1 MQRRKMACTASNPL
15 WSASVLPQEDPV
27 ESSLFLASTSR
38 NAPQNQ
44 DDAVELRQTS
54 IILCSVNLRLW
65 FREASAAATSGTGS
79 SGGENHWDAFQ
90 QGGRTAR
97 IAWSDFVMR
106 RLTLL
111 GTTKDNEMLKWK
123 EEDKAG
129 SPSRLTYVL
138 EPLNMSTA
146 SNARRSNRQHRAA
159 AAAAATLTPYI
170 LERTDAWFEEDG
182 TFCMHLR
189 ILAYKTSGSI
199 RTTGQPL
206 PTSAATNVETKQ
218 ATSQAAQRILE
229 QVLNPSIEVATQ
241 SNNPGTGKFLLLQQ
255 AIMCHVATA
264 VLQDRLRQQL
274 KSDKGLKGAIA
285 FIANGSILPRKS
297 GASLAPMA
305 SPPAVPFS
313 APENSSMAIANV
325 QIELGLLRR
334 YLPKDVATQSNK
346 DRSLSSMMTTVVTLS
361 GLLIPAGVSLIV
373 GGGYH
378 GKSTLLRAIA
388 SGIYN
393 KVPGDGREF
402 CVTNDTAVCCRAED
416 GRYVNNCNIS
426 GFISNL
432 PTPPGFSIDT
442 SHFST
447 GEASGSTS
455 QAANVMEAIE
465 MQASCLLIDEDVSA
479 ANFMARDGRMRALVM
494 DETITPLLYRVNG
507 LFATHGISSIV
518 VVGGVGDWLDVPD
531 QVLLMNQY
539 ALSDATVKARSIS
552 KQFSHGHVQY
562 AGRGVVHRLP
572 WPAHATP
579 IPRRPTH
586 RFCRPFAVDDPKSRG
601 TTTISLLEGGC
612 VMSLHNNQYSH
623 QATRER
629 IMTDDD
635 EVYRSMDLSRCEQL
649 LGKKPQLYGCG
660 LCVLWVLQASSKYP
674 ELNLLDLLKMIDK
687 MMDEQ
692 GFFETVLASAKDGG
706 KRREHSV
713 MWKDLLETT
722 GCAYRP
728 RKYEIGQALV
738 RLRGITFEDLPGV
751 HDDGAAAREAAKEE
765 NKKRQLMEM
774 WNARRKNK
782 LHDSLDSN
790 TNDSKSETKPMEI

>member
-1 MQRRKMACTASNPL
+1 MACNASNLL
-15 WSASVLPQEDPV
+15 WSASVLSQEDPV
-27 ESSLFLASTSR
+27 ESSLFLASASR
-38 NAPQNQ
+38 NAPHNQ

-54 IILCSVNLRLW
+54 IILCSVNLRRW

-79 SGGENHWDAFQ
+79 SGSENHWDAFQ

-111 GTTKDNEMLKWK
+111 SSGQGTTKDNEMLKWK

-159 AAAAATLTPYI
+159 AVLTPYI
-170 LERTDAWFEEDG
+170 LERTDAWFEEDS

-199 RTTGQPL
+199 RTTGEPL
-206 PTSAATNVETKQ
+206 PTAAAADFETKQ

-229 QVLNPSIEVATQ
+229 QALNPSIEVATQ
-241 SNNPGTGKFLLLQQ
+241 SNTPGTGTFLLLQQ

-264 VLQDRLRQQL
+264 VLQDRLRQLL
-274 KSDKGLKGAIA
+274 KSGKGLKDSIA

-313 APENSSMAIANV
+313 APENSSMTIANV

-334 YLPKDVATQSNK
+334 YLPKDAAAQSNK
-346 DRSLSSMMTTVVTLS
+346 DCSLSSMMTTVVTLS

-402 CVTNDTAVCCRAED
+402 CVTTDTAVCCRAED

-579 IPRRPTH
+579 IPRRPTR
-586 RFCRPFAVDDPKSRG
+586 RFCRPFAVDDSKSRG
-601 TTTISLLEGGC
+601 MTTISLLEGGC
-612 VMSLHNNQYSH
+612 VMSFHNNQYSH
-623 QATRER
+623 QATTER

-660 LCVLWVLQASSKYP
+660 LCALWVLRASSKYP
-674 ELNLLDLLKMIDK
+674 ELSLLDLLKMIDK

-692 GFFETVLASAKDGG
+692 GFFETVLASAKDVG
-706 KRREHSV
+706 KRRERSV

-738 RLRGITFEDLPGV
+738 RLRGITFEDVPGV
-751 HDDGAAAREAAKEE
+751 HDDGAAAREAAKEKI
-765 NKKRQLMEM
+765 KKRQLMEM

-782 LHDSLDSN
+782 LHDSSDSN